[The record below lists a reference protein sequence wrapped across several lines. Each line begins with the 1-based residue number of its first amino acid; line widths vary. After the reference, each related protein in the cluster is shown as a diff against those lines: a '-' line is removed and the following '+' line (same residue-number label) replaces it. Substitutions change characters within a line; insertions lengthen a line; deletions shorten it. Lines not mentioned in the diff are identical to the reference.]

1 LNAGIDFAKILV
13 FFGISLKNRGET
25 SEMERLF
32 SVYKIENGTRVLL
45 GGVVERRKSRR
56 SGSNKK
62 GLVEIAKRK
71 FAESPEED
79 IKIVLREEKLP
90 LR

>member
-1 LNAGIDFAKILV
+1 MMALILLKY
-13 FFGISLKNRGET
+13 FHCCGISLKNRGET

-45 GGVVERRKSRR
+45 GGLVERRKSRR
-56 SGSNKK
+56 RGSNKK